1 MATQAFDTAVVS
13 TTPTRAG
20 ARLQLLGA
28 VACLLAGGCTNVGP
42 DFTQPEAPVAESF
55 EASASTRVKATEPQ
69 LVDWWQAFNDPR
81 LNALIAEAYAQ
92 NLSLETAGLRVLE
105 ARAQL
110 GIAIGNQ
117 YPQQQQVNGSATW
130 IRRSENNANST
141 AGDLNYSQYGL
152 SADIGWELDF
162 WGKFRRGIESADAA
176 LLASIA
182 SYDDAL
188 VLLIAQVTDTYTVIR
203 ATQEQ
208 LRLAR
213 ENVKLQTRSF
223 EITNTLFRNGAE
235 SELDMQ
241 QARTLLLSTEATI
254 PGLEATLTQATN
266 ALSVLLG
273 RPPGDLSAALG
284 GAGEVPDAPAE
295 LAVGVPADLLRRRPD
310 VREAELRAAAQSA
323 LIGVSRAELYPSFVL
338 TGSLGLV
345 AAGGTSTTRTGDS
358 GFDALF
364 SGDSLQFSGG
374 PAFSWNLLNYGRIKN
389 TVRVQDA
396 RYQQA
401 ILGYQQ
407 TVLSAAEEV
416 ENAITLFLRGRE
428 QELILDEVVTSA
440 RRSVQLSTLRY
451 KEGFADYQRVLDAQQ
466 SLFTS
471 QQRYVNAKSSTV
483 RGLIA
488 LYKALGGGW
497 ELRAGNDFI
506 DESTRELMRERTD
519 WGRLLEV
526 GASEIPPDE
535 RSGLRGP
542 DW

>member
-1 MATQAFDTAVVS
+1 VRRRPLRPA
-13 TTPTRAG
+13 
-20 ARLQLLGA
+20 LLL
-28 VACLLAGGCTNVGP
+28 CLLAAGCTNVGP
-42 DFTQPEAPVAESF
+42 DFVQPDAPLAESF
-55 EASASTRVKATEPQ
+55 QASESPRIKAAEPQ
-69 LVDWWQAFNDPR
+69 LVAWWRAFGDPQ
-81 LNALIAEAYAQ
+81 LDALITEAYAQ
-92 NLSLETAGLRVLE
+92 NLGLETAGLRVIE

-117 YPQQQQVNGSATW
+117 YPQQQQLTGSATW
-130 IRRSENNANST
+130 IRRSENSANST

-152 SADIGWELDF
+152 SADLSWELDF
-162 WGKFRRGIESADAA
+162 WGRFRRGIESADAT

-213 ENVKLQTRSF
+213 ENVRLQTRSF

-284 GAGEVPDAPAE
+284 STGQVPNAPAE
-295 LAVGVPADLLRRRPD
+295 LAVGVPAQLLRRRPD

-323 LIGVSRAELYPSFVL
+323 LIGVASADLYPSFAL

-345 AAGGTSTTRTGDS
+345 AAGSTGTTRTGDS

-389 TVRVQDA
+389 SVRVQDA

-407 TVLSAAEEV
+407 TVLDAAEEV
-416 ENAITLFLRGRE
+416 ENAITRFLRGRE

-440 RRSVQLSTLRY
+440 RRSVELSTLRY
-451 KEGFADYQRVLDAQQ
+451 REGFADYQRVLDAQQ

-471 QQRYVNAKSSTV
+471 QQRYVNAKSAAV
-483 RGLIA
+483 RALID

-506 DESTRELMRERTD
+506 DERTRELMRERTD
-519 WGRLLEV
+519 WGRLLEI
-526 GASEIPPDE
+526 GASDIPPDE

>member
-1 MATQAFDTAVVS
+1 MPRWWSIA
-13 TTPTRAG
+13 
-20 ARLQLLGA
+20 
-28 VACLLAGGCTNVGP
+28 ACAALAGCTNVGP
-42 DFTQPEAPVAESF
+42 DFVQPDAPVAEAFQAGESSQVK
-55 EASASTRVKATEPQ
+55 ASAPQ
-69 LVDWWQAFNDPR
+69 LVDWWQAFDDPR

-117 YPQQQQVNGSATW
+117 YPQQQQLNGSATW

-141 AGDLNYSQYGL
+141 AGDLNYSQFGL
-152 SADIGWELDF
+152 SADIAWELDF
-162 WGKFRRGIESADAA
+162 WGKFRRGIQSADAA

-284 GAGEVPDAPAE
+284 SEGDVPTAPAE
-295 LAVGVPADLLRRRPD
+295 LAVGIPADLLRRRPD

-323 LIGVSRAELYPSFVL
+323 LIGVARADLYPSFVL

-345 AAGGTSTTRTGDS
+345 AAGGTGTTRTGDS

-389 TVRVQDA
+389 SVRVQDA
-396 RYQQA
+396 RYQQT

-428 QELILDEVVTSA
+428 QEMILNEVVTSA

-451 KEGFADYQRVLDAQQ
+451 KEGFADYQRVLNAQQ

-471 QQRYVNAKSSTV
+471 QQRYVNAKSGTV
-483 RGLIA
+483 RALIA

-506 DESTRELMRERTD
+506 DDSTRELMRERTD
-519 WGRLLEV
+519 WGRLLEI
-526 GASEIPPDE
+526 GASEIPADE
-535 RSGLRGP
+535 RDRLRGP